1 MHVLIAT
8 DGSQISL
15 SAAQRG
21 CELLASVDE
30 ATLLTV
36 VTEGAP
42 DEDAGGIEG
51 PVLTPEE
58 QDALWNQ
65 EQAEARAELART
77 SAVLHGARVHEI
89 IETGDAAD
97 AICQTAKQLGVD
109 VIIVGSHGRTGL
121 GRLFLGS
128 VSEHVVRHAP
138 CPVLVVRRPPEP
150 EPAAGA

>member
-8 DGSQISL
+8 DGSEISI
-15 SAAQRG
+15 SAARRG
-21 CELLASVDE
+21 CELLGSVDE
-30 ATLLTV
+30 VTLVTV
-36 VTEGAP
+36 VTEGGP

-51 PVLTPEE
+51 PVLTAEE
-58 QDALWNQ
+58 QETLWKQ
-65 EQAEARAELART
+65 ELADARAELART
-77 SAVLHGARVHEI
+77 SAVLHSARVHEI

-97 AICQTAKQLGVD
+97 AICQTAKRLGVD

-138 CPVLVVRRPPEP
+138 SPVLVVRPPP
-150 EPAAGA
+150 DS